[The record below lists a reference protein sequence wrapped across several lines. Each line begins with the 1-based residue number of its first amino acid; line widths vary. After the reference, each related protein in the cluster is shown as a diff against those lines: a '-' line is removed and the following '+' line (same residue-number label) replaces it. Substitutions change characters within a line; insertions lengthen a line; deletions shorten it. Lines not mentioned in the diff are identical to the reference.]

1 MGVNEQF
8 ITNITS
14 SAKKRFLKSLNK
26 LSHVMDFRSLFN
38 EFWISIDNTSTRKL
52 PDE

>member
-1 MGVNEQF
+1 MGVKKQF

-14 SAKKRFLKSLNK
+14 SAKKRFLKSLRK
-26 LSHVMDFRSLFN
+26 LSQEMDFRSLFN
-38 EFWISIDNTSTRKL
+38 GFWISIDNNSTRKL